1 MRAPDGA
8 DNAIRSAAKEI
19 SLSLSDIITDTV
31 REQIEASPVPMSP
44 ADQEQALP
52 INQLA
57 RIERERGLSPAEAM
71 SEAKRGMEIIDE
83 RIQYPAEPQ
92 PQKLSTE
99 NVRNTLELML
109 RQIEK
114 NKGSN

>member
-1 MRAPDGA
+1 
-8 DNAIRSAAKEI
+8 
-19 SLSLSDIITDTV
+19 
-31 REQIEASPVPMSP
+31 
-44 ADQEQALP
+44 
-52 INQLA
+52 
-57 RIERERGLSPAEAM
+57 
-71 SEAKRGMEIIDE
+71 MEIIDE